1 MPERR
6 RYTIGAMALHWL
18 IAAFILANLLVGWR
32 MIFLKGM
39 AQFELFQLHKSI
51 GITVL
56 LLSIA
61 RLAWRLVSPPPPLP
75 EAMRPWERGVAHAVH
90 WAFYGIMI
98 FMPLTGWVLV
108 SVSPYNLPT
117 LLWRVIP
124 WPHLFWLHDLPM
136 DGRKAVEA
144 ATGRVHLSLAIGSVL
159 LIVLHLAAALK
170 HQIVDRDGLLG
181 RMVPG
186 LGARST

>member
-159 LIVLHLAAALK
+159 LIALHLAAALK